1 MHLACGPTAC
11 VIAFG
16 RARRHCPMMK
26 PHLCWILAAATALA
40 GMPALSRAQQP
51 GPPPVDR
58 PVSATELCQ
67 LEEMHRVT
75 APLTEQARATYPDAK
90 RRFLA
95 GELPTHRFFVTTRIY
110 DKAGR
115 EEQIFVVVDSIRDG
129 RISGRIASPV
139 RLVAGYRLNQAHALD
154 ETELVDWTVSRP
166 DGTEEGN
173 VVGKFFDTYKP
184 KACPAKT

>member
-1 MHLACGPTAC
+1 MKTRLHWTLAVT
-11 VIAFG
+11 V
-16 RARRHCPMMK
+16 
-26 PHLCWILAAATALA
+26 ALA
-40 GMPALSRAQQP
+40 LAPSLARGQQTA
-51 GPPPVDR
+51 PPPTDR
-58 PVSATELCQ
+58 PVSATERCQ

-95 GELPTHRFFVTTRIY
+95 RELPRDRFFVTTRLH
-110 DKAGR
+110 DPAGR

-139 RLVAGYRLNQAHALD
+139 RLIAGYRMNQPHAVD
-154 ETELVDWTVSRP
+154 EAALIDWTVSRP

-184 KACPAKT
+184 KACPSKT

>member
-1 MHLACGPTAC
+1 MKTRLHWTLAVT
-11 VIAFG
+11 V
-16 RARRHCPMMK
+16 
-26 PHLCWILAAATALA
+26 ALA
-40 GMPALSRAQQP
+40 FAPSLARGQQKA
-51 GPPPVDR
+51 PPPTDR
-58 PVSATELCQ
+58 PVSATERCQ

-95 GELPTHRFFVTTRIY
+95 GELPRDRFFVTTRLH
-110 DKAGR
+110 DPAGR

-139 RLVAGYRLNQAHALD
+139 RLIAGYRMNQPHAVD
-154 ETELVDWTVSRP
+154 EAALIDWTVSRP

-184 KACPAKT
+184 KACPSKT

>member
-1 MHLACGPTAC
+1 MKTRLHWTLAVT
-11 VIAFG
+11 V
-16 RARRHCPMMK
+16 
-26 PHLCWILAAATALA
+26 ALA
-40 GMPALSRAQQP
+40 FAPSLARGQQKA
-51 GPPPVDR
+51 PPPTDR
-58 PVSATELCQ
+58 PVSATERCQ

-95 GELPTHRFFVTTRIY
+95 GELPRDRFFVTTRLH
-110 DKAGR
+110 DPAGR
-115 EEQIFVVVDSIRDG
+115 EEQIFVVVDSILDG

-139 RLVAGYRLNQAHALD
+139 RLIAGYRMNQPHAVD
-154 ETELVDWTVSRP
+154 EAALIDWTVSRP

-184 KACPAKT
+184 KACPSKT